1 MAEVSGGEKF
11 AQVLSDIAK
20 RLGNG
25 TAELKVGFLEGAT
38 YPDGTPV
45 ALVAAVQNYGAP
57 SRGIPPR
64 PFFSNMVA
72 TKQAEWGPAL
82 GGMLVDTGYDVE
94 KALEML
100 GEGIAGQLRESIVQT
115 NTPALAPATAKAK
128 GFDKP
133 LVNTGHMLNSVDY
146 AVEGAGQ

>member
-1 MAEVSGGEKF
+1 MAEVSGGGKF

-20 RLGNG
+20 RLGND
-25 TAELKVGFLEGAT
+25 TTELKVGFLEGAT

-82 GGMLVDTGYDVE
+82 GDLLVANGYDAE
-94 KALEML
+94 KSLKML
-100 GEGIAGQLRESIVQT
+100 GEGIAGQLRQSIVDT
-115 NTPALAPATAKAK
+115 NSPALAPATVARK
-128 GFDKP
+128 GHATP
-133 LVNTGHMLNSVDY
+133 LVDTGHMLASVDY
-146 AVEGAGQ
+146 AVKP